1 MVSQGAQ
8 TNGMNGKKLT
18 KSYSEMGSG
27 IDAGCQYEDDK
38 GWVQDAAWVV
48 PFKLATF
55 FIFLSF
61 LFPPNIFTTLSHHAT
76 TSPHDHDFLYR
87 TQSEDSPKSP
97 LDMSYIK
104 PSSGY
109 MMTTA
114 EIHSRTS
121 SRQSQLETSRSDTM
135 STDNFFI
142 DSYHSHDS
150 ANSYRSGD
158 ANFTKSAYD
167 NSSSMNSQDNL
178 MIPRRA
184 SHTLQTEPI
193 FIGRNELEQMRVPRS
208 GQNAHEFE
216 SHSLPRRTCIHHN
229 SEEYHTHSLPRREH
243 HHHYVHEHNDV
254 QMSNGNIPEQIMTA
268 DGSGKRRLSVSYQDA
283 QHSYVN
289 VVPETYS
296 LSRRSSAHL
305 QPQQVPSLSMNL
317 HAQVHHHAHHPQP
330 PVHQPQPQQQVV
342 PPCEELCSTCSS
354 ETESSTEE
362 EDEETGS
369 ETECEEDDEEKEIF
383 IDFKPRLSP
392 TPSPPGVAGKKK
404 KRLVKAMSEGEILH
418 EDNGKRKHMPIH
430 SASDEDLAQPP
441 TDYSKKHLDYA
452 GTPIRDED
460 IFKADNFLNVAP
472 DASTIANRYT
482 REAFRKRSVS
492 LEDPLAD
499 VATTKKTNRRLQ
511 ANGSSPGSPS
521 FASSDDVTREHS
533 EGHWNESQTTVLPQP
548 PRWDKRRPRQPSNE
562 LNGIIPLYLIA
573 LAHPT
578 SVCIWRRRPD
588 ANIYSTSSAVPSTLK
603 PSTWRTWRIRWEL
616 T

>member
-1 MVSQGAQ
+1 MESTRAV
-8 TNGMNGKKLT
+8 NT
-18 KSYSEMGSG
+18 KTTGGESRIPLELFPLNWQHFSYSF
-27 IDAGCQYEDDK
+27 
-38 GWVQDAAWVV
+38 
-48 PFKLATF
+48 PFSSLPKLF
-55 FIFLSF
+55 
-61 LFPPNIFTTLSHHAT
+61 HHRH
-76 TSPHDHDFLYR
+76 SPHDHDFLYR

-158 ANFTKSAYD
+158 VNLSKAAYD

-193 FIGRNELEQMRVPRS
+193 FIGRNELEQMRVPRV
-208 GQNAHEFE
+208 GQNAYEFE
-216 SHSLPRRTCIHHN
+216 SHSLPRRACIHHN

-254 QMSNGNIPEQIMTA
+254 QMSNGNIPAQMAA

-283 QHSYVN
+283 PHSYVN

-305 QPQQVPSLSMNL
+305 SPQQVPSLSVNL
-317 HAQVHHHAHHPQP
+317 QNQAHHHAHFAQP
-330 PVHQPQPQQQVV
+330 PAHHPPPQQQQVV
-342 PPCEELCSTCSS
+342 PPSEELCSTCSS
-354 ETESSTEE
+354 ETETSTEE
-362 EDEETGS
+362 EEETEGS
-369 ETECEEDDEEKEIF
+369 ETECEDDEEKEIF

-418 EDNGKRKHMPIH
+418 EDNGKGKQVPIH
-430 SASDEDLAQPP
+430 SASDEDLNQPP
-441 TDYSKKHLDYA
+441 TEYSNKHLDYA

-492 LEDPLAD
+492 LEDPLAE
-499 VATTKKTNRRLQ
+499 VETTRKSNRRLQ
-511 ANGSSPGSPS
+511 ANGSSPGSPDGGKSS

-548 PRWDKRRPRQPSNE
+548 PR
-562 LNGIIPLYLIA
+562 
-573 LAHPT
+573 
-578 SVCIWRRRPD
+578 
-588 ANIYSTSSAVPSTLK
+588 
-603 PSTWRTWRIRWEL
+603 
-616 T
+616 